1 MKGQGYIDE
10 LAGVVALPCRM
21 DCSLVDFA
29 HRIRVHIESELS
41 NISHDNSLIAL
52 LADAARLGWEQIEW
66 ANAPLNTKDRLL
78 NMPTTPQ
85 GQNAQSGTSPVA

>member
-10 LAGVVALPCRM
+10 LAGIVALPCRM

-29 HRIRVHIESELS
+29 RRIRVHIESELS
-41 NISHDNSLIAL
+41 KLNPDNSLVAL

-66 ANAPLNTKDRLL
+66 ANAPLDTADRLL
-78 NMPTTPQ
+78 NMPTTGT
-85 GQNAQSGTSPVA
+85 GQN